1 MANGQLRR
9 LWRYWFQTILLSTQ
23 DNPPRFVELVM
34 LSLAMLL
41 ILGWGFS
48 GKWPFLV
55 LSLSYVLGSS
65 VSVLVRETFLPS
77 AYPRLVQL
85 TAVVLIFM
93 SVYILVE
100 LVGYL

>member
-1 MANGQLRR
+1 
-9 LWRYWFQTILLSTQ
+9 
-23 DNPPRFVELVM
+23 M
-34 LSLAMLL
+34 LSLAMFLL
-41 ILGWGFS
+41 LGWGLT

-77 AYPRLVQL
+77 SYPRLVQL

-93 SVYILVE
+93 SVYTLAE
-100 LVGYL
+100 LAGYL